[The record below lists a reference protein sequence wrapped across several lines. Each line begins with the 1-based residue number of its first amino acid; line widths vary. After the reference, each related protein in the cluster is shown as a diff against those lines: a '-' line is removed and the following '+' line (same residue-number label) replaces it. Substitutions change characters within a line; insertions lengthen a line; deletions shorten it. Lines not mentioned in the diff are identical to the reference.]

1 MLSAAKEFP
10 GLTVLRL
17 FFFVLVGLLTQ
28 AGPSQDVC
36 PFIGLLNYTGM
47 Y

>member
-17 FFFVLVGLLTQ
+17 FFVLVGLLTQ
-28 AGPSQDVC
+28 AGPLHDVC
-36 PFIGLLNYTGM
+36 FFIGLLNYIGM

>member
-17 FFFVLVGLLTQ
+17 SFVLVGLLTQ
-28 AGPSQDVC
+28 AGPSQDFNL
-36 PFIGLLNYTGM
+36 FIGLLNYIGM